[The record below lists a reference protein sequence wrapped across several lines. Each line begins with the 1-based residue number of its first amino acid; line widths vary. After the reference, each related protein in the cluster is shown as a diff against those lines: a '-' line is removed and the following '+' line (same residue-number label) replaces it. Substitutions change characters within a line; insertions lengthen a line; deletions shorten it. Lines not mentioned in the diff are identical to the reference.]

1 MTSNSSIIKTT
12 CPRDCYDGCG
22 ILVDQ
27 ADGKIIKVKG
37 DREHPSNQGALC
49 PKCAIGYNGFWIDET
64 ARLLY
69 PLKRIGPKGSGQFKR
84 ISWDSALKEIAE
96 QLTDT
101 ARQYGPDRIFHTHY
115 TGTCSVIAG
124 GFPNRF
130 FHHIGATE
138 VDPDTIC
145 NAAGH
150 AALNYVF
157 GDSVTGFDPRTA
169 KDCTC
174 IVVWGANPSHCGP
187 HVNQNW
193 LYGQNAKVIVIDPV
207 RTETADASN
216 LHLQLRPGTDAA
228 LAYSMAH
235 VIHRENLVDVEYV
248 RSHVKGYAKVLPL
261 IEACTPQ
268 WGEAATGV
276 PTALIESAARSYAA
290 GPSLL
295 WLGQGLQRQ
304 PQGGNVFRA
313 CAMLPALTGNIGKPG
328 AGIYYLNDTLA
339 IAGRAGKS
347 PTYSEPRPQRQPNPV
362 SQMDVPGLLQDS
374 AAIRSFLVW
383 NCNPL
388 ASNPDQ
394 TSTRKGLAREDLFTV
409 VIDCFMTD
417 TAEYADIVLPAAS
430 FLEFDDVCAS
440 YFYLTVSAQV
450 KCQEPL
456 GESLPNQEIF
466 RKLAKAMGLNDPTLY
481 EDDQSILDSTLR
493 AAGIRDT
500 WRDFAERGW
509 THIGAE
515 PLVLW
520 SEGKFPTPS
529 GKIELASER
538 AEADGHPHLPQPHI
552 DSSPAPGR
560 LRLLSPADK
569 WLMNSSFGNDSRI
582 LKKLG
587 PALVVIHPE
596 TADELNI
603 CDGDRVRL
611 SNELGDLDLTA
622 KLSDAITPGTLLSY
636 KSRWLRAEQN
646 RANVNILH
654 VPRKTDMGESAAVHG
669 TEVTVSRV
677 SLAPEG
683 DPFFT

>member
-1 MTSNSSIIKTT
+1 MTTNSSLIKTT

-27 ADGKIIKVKG
+27 EDGKVIKVKG
-37 DREHPSNQGALC
+37 NPEHPSNRGALC
-49 PKCAIGYNGFWIDET
+49 PKCAISYNGVWLDDS
-64 ARLLY
+64 ARLLH
-69 PLKRIGPKGSGQFKR
+69 PIKRTGAKGSGEFKR

-96 QLTDT
+96 QLTAT
-101 ARQYGPDRIFHTHY
+101 AHQYGPDKIFHTHY
-115 TGTCSVIAG
+115 TGTSSVIAG
-124 GFPNRF
+124 SFPNRF
-130 FHHIGATE
+130 FAHLGATE

-169 KDCTC
+169 KDSAC
-174 IVVWGANPSHCGP
+174 IMVWGANPSHCGP

-193 LYGQNAKVIVIDPV
+193 LYRQKAKVIVVDPV
-207 RTETADASN
+207 KTETAAAAD

-228 LAYSMAH
+228 LAYSIAH
-235 VIHRENLVDVEYV
+235 VIQCEGLVDSTYV
-248 RSHVKGYAKVLPL
+248 SAHVKGYAEVLPL
-261 IEACTPQ
+261 IKTCTPQ
-268 WGEAATGV
+268 WGERATGV
-276 PTALIESAARSYAA
+276 PAALIETAARSYAK

-313 CAMLPALTGNIGKPG
+313 CAMLPAVTGNIGKPG
-328 AGIYYLNDTLA
+328 AGFYYLNNTLG
-339 IAGRAGKS
+339 IAGRAGAS
-347 PTYSEPRPQRQPNPV
+347 PIYREPQTQTGPSPV
-362 SQMDVPGLLQDS
+362 SQMDMPSLLQDS

-430 FLEFDDVCAS
+430 FLEFDDLCAS
-440 YFYLTVSAQV
+440 YFYLTVAAQV

-466 RKLAKAMGLNDPTLY
+466 RKLAKAMGLDEPTLY
-481 EDDQSILDSTLR
+481 EDDQAILISTLKG
-493 AAGIRDT
+493 AGIIDA
-500 WRDFAERGW
+500 WSDFAERGW
-509 THIGAE
+509 AHIGAE
-515 PLVLW
+515 PLILW
-520 SEGKFPTPS
+520 SEGEFPTPS

-538 AEADGHPHLPQPHI
+538 AEADGHPRLPQPRI
-552 DSSPAPGR
+552 DPAPAHGK

-596 TADELNI
+596 TADAFNI
-603 CDGDRVRL
+603 RDGDHVRL
-611 SNELGDLDLTA
+611 SNVLGELDLTA
-622 KLSDAITPGTLLSY
+622 KVSDAITPGALLSY
-636 KSRWLRAEQN
+636 KSRWLKTEPAPH
-646 RANVNILH
+646 NVNVLQA
-654 VPRKTDMGESAAVHG
+654 PTKTDMGESSSVHG
-669 TEVTVSRV
+669 TEVTIARI
-677 SLAPEG
+677 P
-683 DPFFT
+683 

>member
-1 MTSNSSIIKTT
+1 MTTNSSLIKTT

-27 ADGKIIKVKG
+27 EDGKVIKVKG
-37 DREHPSNQGALC
+37 NPEHPSNRGALC
-49 PKCAIGYNGFWIDET
+49 PKCAISYNGVWLDDS
-64 ARLLY
+64 ARLLH
-69 PLKRIGPKGSGQFKR
+69 PIKRTGAKGSGEFKQ

-96 QLTDT
+96 QLTAT
-101 ARQYGPDRIFHTHY
+101 AHQYGPDKIFHTHY
-115 TGTCSVIAG
+115 TGTSSVIAG
-124 GFPNRF
+124 SFPNRF
-130 FHHIGATE
+130 FAHLGATE

-169 KDCTC
+169 KDSAC
-174 IVVWGANPSHCGP
+174 IMVWGANPSHCGP

-193 LYGQNAKVIVIDPV
+193 LYRQKAKVIVVDPV
-207 RTETADASN
+207 KTETAAAAD

-228 LAYSMAH
+228 LAYSIAH
-235 VIHRENLVDVEYV
+235 VIQCEGLVDSTYV
-248 RSHVKGYAKVLPL
+248 SAHVKGYAEVLPL
-261 IEACTPQ
+261 IKTCTPQ
-268 WGEAATGV
+268 WGERATGV
-276 PTALIESAARSYAA
+276 PAALIETAARSYAK

-313 CAMLPALTGNIGKPG
+313 CAMLPAVTGNIGKPG
-328 AGIYYLNDTLA
+328 AGFYYLNNTLG
-339 IAGRAGKS
+339 IAGRAGAS
-347 PTYSEPRPQRQPNPV
+347 PIYREPQTQTGPSPV
-362 SQMDVPGLLQDS
+362 SQMDMPSLLQDS

-430 FLEFDDVCAS
+430 FLEFDDLCAS
-440 YFYLTVSAQV
+440 YFYLTVAAQV

-466 RKLAKAMGLNDPTLY
+466 RKLAKAMGLDEPALY
-481 EDDQSILDSTLR
+481 EDDQAILISTLKG
-493 AAGIRDT
+493 AGIIDA
-500 WRDFAERGW
+500 WSDFAERGW
-509 THIGAE
+509 AHIGAE
-515 PLVLW
+515 PLILW
-520 SEGKFPTPS
+520 SEGEFPTPS

-538 AEADGHPHLPQPHI
+538 AEADGHPRLPQPRI
-552 DSSPAPGR
+552 DPAPAHGK

-596 TADELNI
+596 TADAFNI
-603 CDGDRVRL
+603 RDGDHVRL
-611 SNELGDLDLTA
+611 SNVLGELDLTA
-622 KLSDAITPGTLLSY
+622 KVSDAITPGALLSY
-636 KSRWLRAEQN
+636 KSRWLKTEPAPH
-646 RANVNILH
+646 NVNVLQA
-654 VPRKTDMGESAAVHG
+654 PTKTDMGESSSVHG
-669 TEVTVSRV
+669 TEVTIARI
-677 SLAPEG
+677 P
-683 DPFFT
+683 

>member
-1 MTSNSSIIKTT
+1 MAKYRNSIKTT

-27 ADGKIIKVKG
+27 EDGKVIKVKG
-37 DREHPSNQGALC
+37 NRDHPSNQGSLC
-49 PKCAIGYNGFWIDET
+49 PKCAIGYNGAWLDET

-69 PLKRIGPKGSGQFKR
+69 PLKRTGPKGSGEFKR
-84 ISWDSALKEIAE
+84 ISWDLALKEIAE
-96 QLTDT
+96 QLTNT
-101 ARQYGPDRIFHTHY
+101 ARQYGPDRIYHTHY

-124 GFPNRF
+124 GFPSRF
-130 FHHIGATE
+130 FTHLGATE

-150 AALNYVF
+150 SALNYVF

-169 KDCTC
+169 KDSAC
-174 IVVWGANPSHCGP
+174 IMVWGANPSHCGP

-228 LAYSMAH
+228 LAYSMAN
-235 VIHRENLVDVEYV
+235 VIHRENLVDAEYV
-248 RSHVKGYAKVLPL
+248 RGRVKGYAEVLPL
-261 IEACTPQ
+261 IKGCTPQ
-268 WGEAATGV
+268 WGERATGV
-276 PTALIESAARSYAA
+276 PAALIEAAARSYAK

-304 PQGGNVFRA
+304 PQGGNVFRC

-328 AGIYYLNDTLA
+328 TGFYYLNDTLA
-339 IAGRAGKS
+339 IAGRVGAAPIYRK
-347 PTYSEPRPQRQPNPV
+347 PEPQSQPNTV
-362 SQMDVPGLLQDS
+362 SQMDMPNLLQDS
-374 AAIRSFLVW
+374 SAIRSFLVW

-417 TAEYADIVLPAAS
+417 TAEYSDIVLPAAS
-430 FLEFDDVCAS
+430 FLEFDDLCAS
-440 YFYLTVSAQV
+440 YFYLTIAAQI

-466 RKLAKAMGLNDPTLY
+466 RKLAKAMCFDDPALY
-481 EDDQSILDSTLR
+481 EDDHVILGSTLKTAR
-493 AAGIRDT
+493 IMDT
-500 WRDFAERGW
+500 WPDFVERGW
-509 THIGAE
+509 AHIGAE
-515 PLVLW
+515 PLILW
-520 SEGKFPTPS
+520 SEGEFPTPS

-538 AEADGHPHLPQPHI
+538 AEADGHPRLPQPRI
-552 DSSPAPGR
+552 DSAPASGK

-587 PALVVIHPE
+587 PAVVVIHPE
-596 TADELNI
+596 TADGFNI
-603 CDGDRVRL
+603 RDGDQVCL
-611 SNELGDLDLTA
+611 SNELGELNLTA
-622 KLSDAITPGTLLSY
+622 KLSDTITPGTLLSY
-636 KSRWLRAEQN
+636 KSRWLKTQPTP
-646 RANVNILH
+646 ANINVLQAPI
-654 VPRKTDMGESAAVHG
+654 KTDMGESSSVHG
-669 TEVTVSRV
+669 TEVTISRI
-677 SLAPEG
+677 P
-683 DPFFT
+683 

>member
-1 MTSNSSIIKTT
+1 MTTNSSLIKTT

-27 ADGKIIKVKG
+27 EDGKVIKVKG
-37 DREHPSNQGALC
+37 NPEHPSNRGALC
-49 PKCAIGYNGFWIDET
+49 PKCAISYNGVWLDDS
-64 ARLLY
+64 ARLLH
-69 PLKRIGPKGSGQFKR
+69 PIKRTGAKGSGEFKR

-96 QLTDT
+96 QLTAT
-101 ARQYGPDRIFHTHY
+101 AHQYGPDKIFHTHY
-115 TGTCSVIAG
+115 TGTSSVIAG
-124 GFPNRF
+124 SFPNRF
-130 FHHIGATE
+130 FAHLGATE

-169 KDCTC
+169 KDSAC
-174 IVVWGANPSHCGP
+174 IMVWGANPSHCGP

-193 LYGQNAKVIVIDPV
+193 LYRQKAKVIVVDPV
-207 RTETADASN
+207 KTETAAAAD

-228 LAYSMAH
+228 LAYSIAH
-235 VIHRENLVDVEYV
+235 VIQCEGLVDSTYV
-248 RSHVKGYAKVLPL
+248 SAHVKGYAEVLPL
-261 IEACTPQ
+261 IKTCTPQ
-268 WGEAATGV
+268 WGERATGV
-276 PTALIESAARSYAA
+276 PAALIETAARSYAK

-313 CAMLPALTGNIGKPG
+313 CAMLPAVTGNIGKPG
-328 AGIYYLNDTLA
+328 AGFYYLNNTLG
-339 IAGRAGKS
+339 IAGRAGAS
-347 PTYSEPRPQRQPNPV
+347 PIYREPQTQTGPSPV
-362 SQMDVPGLLQDS
+362 SQMDMPSLLQDS

-430 FLEFDDVCAS
+430 FLEFDDLCAS
-440 YFYLTVSAQV
+440 YFYLTVAAQV

-466 RKLAKAMGLNDPTLY
+466 RKLAKAMGLDEPALY
-481 EDDQSILDSTLR
+481 EDDQAILISTLKG
-493 AAGIRDT
+493 AGIMDA
-500 WRDFAERGW
+500 WSDFAERGW
-509 THIGAE
+509 AHIGAE
-515 PLVLW
+515 PLILW
-520 SEGKFPTPS
+520 SEGEFPTPS

-538 AEADGHPHLPQPHI
+538 AEADGHPRLPQPRI
-552 DSSPAPGR
+552 DPAPAHGK

-596 TADELNI
+596 TADAFNI
-603 CDGDRVRL
+603 RDGDHVRL
-611 SNELGDLDLTA
+611 SNVLGELDLTA
-622 KLSDAITPGTLLSY
+622 KVSDAITPGALLSY
-636 KSRWLRAEQN
+636 KSRWLKTEPAPH
-646 RANVNILH
+646 NVNVLQA
-654 VPRKTDMGESAAVHG
+654 PTKTDMGESSSVHG
-669 TEVTVSRV
+669 TEVTIARI
-677 SLAPEG
+677 P
-683 DPFFT
+683 

>member
-1 MTSNSSIIKTT
+1 MTKDRKFIKTT

-27 ADGKIIKVKG
+27 KDGKVVKVKG
-37 DREHPSNQGALC
+37 NSEHPSNRGALC
-49 PKCAIGYNGFWIDET
+49 PKCAVGYNGVWLDET
-64 ARLLY
+64 ARLLH
-69 PLKRIGPKGSGQFKR
+69 PLKRTGPKGSGEFKP
-84 ISWDSALKEIAE
+84 ISWDLALKEIAE
-96 QLTDT
+96 QLTHT
-101 ARQYGPDRIFHTHY
+101 ARLYGPDKTFHTHY

-124 GFPNRF
+124 AFPTRF
-130 FHHIGATE
+130 FDHIGATE
-138 VDPDTIC
+138 VDPDTVC

-169 KDCTC
+169 KDSTC

-193 LYGQNAKVIVIDPV
+193 LYEQSAKVIVIDPV
-207 RTETADASN
+207 KTETAVAAD

-228 LAYSMAH
+228 LAYSIAH
-235 VIHRENLVDVEYV
+235 VIQREGFIDTAYVDN
-248 RSHVKGYAKVLPL
+248 HVKGYTEALPL

-268 WGEAATGV
+268 WGEQATGIS
-276 PTALIESAARSYAA
+276 AGFIEDAARSYAK

-304 PQGGNVFRA
+304 PHGGNVFRA

-339 IAGRAGKS
+339 IAGRAGAS
-347 PTYSEPRPQRQPNPV
+347 PIYCEPQPESRPKAV
-362 SQMDVPGLLQDS
+362 SQMDMPRLLQDS
-374 AAIRSFLVW
+374 SAIRSFLVW

-394 TSTRKGLAREDLFTV
+394 TSTRRGLAREDLFTV

-430 FLEFDDVCAS
+430 FLEFDDLCAS
-440 YFYLTVSAQV
+440 YFYLTIAAQV

-466 RKLAKAMGLNDPTLY
+466 RKLARAMDLDEPTLF
-481 EDDQSILDSTLR
+481 EDDHSVLNSTLQ
-493 AAGIRDT
+493 AAGIKDT
-500 WRDFAERGW
+500 WLDFAERGW
-509 THIGAE
+509 AHVGAE

-520 SEGKFPTPS
+520 SQGEFPTPS
-529 GKIELASER
+529 GKIELASDH
-538 AEADGHPHLPQPHI
+538 AEEDGHPRVPQPHS
-552 DSSPAPGR
+552 DPAPVSGK

-569 WLMNSSFGNDSRI
+569 WLMNSSFCNDLRI
-582 LKKLG
+582 QKQLG
-587 PALVVIHPE
+587 PALVIIHPK
-596 TADELNI
+596 TANGLNI
-603 CDGDRVRL
+603 HDGDQVRV
-611 SNELGDLDLTA
+611 SNEIGELHLTA
-622 KLSDAITPGTLLSY
+622 KLSDVVSPGTLLSY
-636 KSRWLRAEQN
+636 KSRWLKTEPTS
-646 RANVNILH
+646 ANINVLQA
-654 VPRKTDMGESAAVHG
+654 PTKTDMGESSSVHG
-669 TEVTVSRV
+669 TEVTISRI
-677 SLAPEG
+677 S
-683 DPFFT
+683 

>member
-1 MTSNSSIIKTT
+1 MTTNSSLIKTT

-27 ADGKIIKVKG
+27 EDGKVIKVKG
-37 DREHPSNQGALC
+37 NPEHPSNRGALC
-49 PKCAIGYNGFWIDET
+49 AKCAISYNGVWLDDST
-64 ARLLY
+64 RLLH
-69 PLKRIGPKGSGQFKR
+69 PIKRTGAKGSGEFKR

-96 QLTDT
+96 QLTAT
-101 ARQYGPDRIFHTHY
+101 AHQYGPDKIFHTHY
-115 TGTCSVIAG
+115 TGTSSVIAG
-124 GFPNRF
+124 SFPNRF
-130 FHHIGATE
+130 FAHLGATE

-169 KDCTC
+169 KDSAC
-174 IVVWGANPSHCGP
+174 IMVWGANPSHCGP

-193 LYGQNAKVIVIDPV
+193 LYRQKAKVIVVDPV
-207 RTETADASN
+207 KTETAAAAD

-228 LAYSMAH
+228 LAYSIAH
-235 VIHRENLVDVEYV
+235 VIQCEGLVDSTYV
-248 RSHVKGYAKVLPL
+248 SAHVKGYAEVLPL
-261 IEACTPQ
+261 IKTCTPK
-268 WGEAATGV
+268 WGERATGV
-276 PTALIESAARSYAA
+276 PAALIEAAARSYAK

-313 CAMLPALTGNIGKPG
+313 CAMLPAVTGNIGKPG
-328 AGIYYLNDTLA
+328 AGFYYLNSTLG
-339 IAGRAGKS
+339 IAGRAGAS
-347 PTYSEPRPQRQPNPV
+347 PIYGEPQTQTGPSPV
-362 SQMDVPGLLQDS
+362 SQMDMPSLLQDS

-430 FLEFDDVCAS
+430 FLEFDDLCAS
-440 YFYLTVSAQV
+440 YFYLTVAAQV

-466 RKLAKAMGLNDPTLY
+466 RKLAKAMGLDEPALY
-481 EDDQSILDSTLR
+481 EDDQAILISTLKG
-493 AAGIRDT
+493 AGIMDE
-500 WRDFAERGW
+500 WSDFAERGW
-509 THIGAE
+509 AHIGAE
-515 PLVLW
+515 PLILW
-520 SEGKFPTPS
+520 SKGEFPTPS

-538 AEADGHPHLPQPHI
+538 AEADGHPRLPQPRI
-552 DSSPAPGR
+552 DPAPAHGK

-587 PALVVIHPE
+587 PALVGYSP
-596 TADELNI
+596 
-603 CDGDRVRL
+603 GDSRRV
-611 SNELGDLDLTA
+611 
-622 KLSDAITPGTLLSY
+622 
-636 KSRWLRAEQN
+636 
-646 RANVNILH
+646 
-654 VPRKTDMGESAAVHG
+654 
-669 TEVTVSRV
+669 
-677 SLAPEG
+677 
-683 DPFFT
+683 

>member
-1 MTSNSSIIKTT
+1 MTTNSSLIKTT

-27 ADGKIIKVKG
+27 EDGKVIKVKG
-37 DREHPSNQGALC
+37 NPEHPSNRGALC
-49 PKCAIGYNGFWIDET
+49 PKCAISYNGVWLDDS
-64 ARLLY
+64 ARLLH
-69 PLKRIGPKGSGQFKR
+69 PIKRTGAKGSGEFKR

-96 QLTDT
+96 QLTAT
-101 ARQYGPDRIFHTHY
+101 AHQYGPDKIFHTHY
-115 TGTCSVIAG
+115 TGTSSVIAG
-124 GFPNRF
+124 SFPNRF
-130 FHHIGATE
+130 FAHLGATE

-169 KDCTC
+169 KDSAC
-174 IVVWGANPSHCGP
+174 IMVWGANPSHCGP

-193 LYGQNAKVIVIDPV
+193 LYRQKAKVIVVDPV
-207 RTETADASN
+207 KTETAAAAD

-228 LAYSMAH
+228 LAYSIAH
-235 VIHRENLVDVEYV
+235 VIQCEGLVDSTYV
-248 RSHVKGYAKVLPL
+248 SAHVKGYAEVLPL
-261 IEACTPQ
+261 IKTCTPK
-268 WGEAATGV
+268 WGERATGV
-276 PTALIESAARSYAA
+276 PAALIEAAARSYAK

-313 CAMLPALTGNIGKPG
+313 CAMLPAVTGNIGKPG
-328 AGIYYLNDTLA
+328 AGFYYLNSTLG
-339 IAGRAGKS
+339 IAGRAGAS
-347 PTYSEPRPQRQPNPV
+347 PIYGEPQTQTGPSPV
-362 SQMDVPGLLQDS
+362 SQMDMPSLLQDS

-430 FLEFDDVCAS
+430 FLEFDDLCAS
-440 YFYLTVSAQV
+440 YFYLTVAAQV

-466 RKLAKAMGLNDPTLY
+466 RKLAKAMGLDEPTLY
-481 EDDQSILDSTLR
+481 EDDQAILISTLKG
-493 AAGIRDT
+493 AGIIDA
-500 WRDFAERGW
+500 WSDFAERGW
-509 THIGAE
+509 AHIGAE
-515 PLVLW
+515 PLILW
-520 SEGKFPTPS
+520 SEGEFPTPS

-538 AEADGHPHLPQPHI
+538 AEADGHPRLPQPRI
-552 DSSPAPGR
+552 DPAPAHGK

-596 TADELNI
+596 TADAFNI
-603 CDGDRVRL
+603 RDGDHVRL
-611 SNELGDLDLTA
+611 SNVLGELDLTA
-622 KLSDAITPGTLLSY
+622 KVSDAITPGALLSY
-636 KSRWLRAEQN
+636 KSRWLKTEPAPH
-646 RANVNILH
+646 NVNVLQA
-654 VPRKTDMGESAAVHG
+654 PTKTDMGESSSVHG
-669 TEVTVSRV
+669 TEVTIARI
-677 SLAPEG
+677 P
-683 DPFFT
+683 

>member
-1 MTSNSSIIKTT
+1 MTTNSSLIKTT

-27 ADGKIIKVKG
+27 EDGKVIKVKG
-37 DREHPSNQGALC
+37 NPEHPSNRGALC
-49 PKCAIGYNGFWIDET
+49 PKCAISYNGVWLDDS
-64 ARLLY
+64 ARLLH
-69 PLKRIGPKGSGQFKR
+69 PIKRTGAKGSGEFKR

-96 QLTDT
+96 QLTAT
-101 ARQYGPDRIFHTHY
+101 AHQYGPDKIFHTHY
-115 TGTCSVIAG
+115 TGTSSVIAG
-124 GFPNRF
+124 SFPNRF
-130 FHHIGATE
+130 FAHLGATE

-169 KDCTC
+169 KDSAC
-174 IVVWGANPSHCGP
+174 IMVWGANPSHCGP

-193 LYGQNAKVIVIDPV
+193 LYRQKAKVIVVDPV
-207 RTETADASN
+207 KTETAAAAD

-228 LAYSMAH
+228 LAYSIAH
-235 VIHRENLVDVEYV
+235 VIQREGLVDSTYV
-248 RSHVKGYAKVLPL
+248 SAHVKGYAEVLPL
-261 IEACTPQ
+261 IKTCTPQ
-268 WGEAATGV
+268 WGERATGV
-276 PTALIESAARSYAA
+276 PAALIETAARSYAK

-313 CAMLPALTGNIGKPG
+313 CAMLPAVTGNIGKPG
-328 AGIYYLNDTLA
+328 AGFYYLNNTLG
-339 IAGRAGKS
+339 IAGRAGAS
-347 PTYSEPRPQRQPNPV
+347 PIYREPQTQTGPSPV
-362 SQMDVPGLLQDS
+362 SQMDMPSLLQDS

-430 FLEFDDVCAS
+430 FLEFDDLCAS
-440 YFYLTVSAQV
+440 YFYLTVAAQV

-466 RKLAKAMGLNDPTLY
+466 RKLAKAMGLDEPALY
-481 EDDQSILDSTLR
+481 EDDQAILISTLKG
-493 AAGIRDT
+493 AGIIDA
-500 WRDFAERGW
+500 WSDFAERGW
-509 THIGAE
+509 AHIGAE
-515 PLVLW
+515 PLILW
-520 SEGKFPTPS
+520 SEGEFPTPS

-538 AEADGHPHLPQPHI
+538 AEADGHPRLPQPRI
-552 DSSPAPGR
+552 DPAPAHGK

-596 TADELNI
+596 TADAFNI
-603 CDGDRVRL
+603 RDGDHVRL
-611 SNELGDLDLTA
+611 SNVLGELDLTA
-622 KLSDAITPGTLLSY
+622 KVSDAITPGALLSY
-636 KSRWLRAEQN
+636 KSRWLKTEPAPH
-646 RANVNILH
+646 NVNVLQA
-654 VPRKTDMGESAAVHG
+654 PTKTDMGESSSVHG
-669 TEVTVSRV
+669 TEVTIARI
-677 SLAPEG
+677 P
-683 DPFFT
+683 

>member
-1 MTSNSSIIKTT
+1 MTTNSSLIKTT

-27 ADGKIIKVKG
+27 EDGKVIKVKG
-37 DREHPSNQGALC
+37 NPEHPSNRGALC
-49 PKCAIGYNGFWIDET
+49 PKCAISYNGVWLDDS
-64 ARLLY
+64 ARLLH
-69 PLKRIGPKGSGQFKR
+69 PIKRTGAKGSGEFKR

-96 QLTDT
+96 QLTTT
-101 ARQYGPDRIFHTHY
+101 AHQYGPDKIFHTHY
-115 TGTCSVIAG
+115 TGTSSVIAG
-124 GFPNRF
+124 SFPNRF
-130 FHHIGATE
+130 FAHLGATE

-169 KDCTC
+169 KDSAC
-174 IVVWGANPSHCGP
+174 IMVWGANPSHCGP

-193 LYGQNAKVIVIDPV
+193 LYRQKAKVIVVDPV
-207 RTETADASN
+207 KTETAAAAD

-228 LAYSMAH
+228 LAYSIAH
-235 VIHRENLVDVEYV
+235 VIQCEGLVDSTYV
-248 RSHVKGYAKVLPL
+248 SAHVKGYAEVLPL
-261 IEACTPQ
+261 IKTCTPQ
-268 WGEAATGV
+268 WGERATGV
-276 PTALIESAARSYAA
+276 PAALIETAARSYAK

-313 CAMLPALTGNIGKPG
+313 CAMLPAVTGNIGKPG
-328 AGIYYLNDTLA
+328 AGFYYLNNTLG
-339 IAGRAGKS
+339 IAGRAGAS
-347 PTYSEPRPQRQPNPV
+347 PIYREPQTQTGPSPV
-362 SQMDVPGLLQDS
+362 SQMDMPSLLQDS

-430 FLEFDDVCAS
+430 FLEFDDLCAS
-440 YFYLTVSAQV
+440 YFYLTVAAQV

-466 RKLAKAMGLNDPTLY
+466 RKLAKAMGLDEPALY
-481 EDDQSILDSTLR
+481 EDDQAILISTLKG
-493 AAGIRDT
+493 AGIIDA
-500 WRDFAERGW
+500 WSDFAERGW
-509 THIGAE
+509 AHIGAE
-515 PLVLW
+515 PLILW
-520 SEGKFPTPS
+520 SEGEFPTPS

-538 AEADGHPHLPQPHI
+538 AEADGHPRLPQPRI
-552 DSSPAPGR
+552 DPAPAHGK

-596 TADELNI
+596 TADAFNI
-603 CDGDRVRL
+603 RDGDHVRL
-611 SNELGDLDLTA
+611 SNVLGELDLTA
-622 KLSDAITPGTLLSY
+622 KVSDAITPGALLSY
-636 KSRWLRAEQN
+636 KSRWLKTEPAPH
-646 RANVNILH
+646 NVNVLQA
-654 VPRKTDMGESAAVHG
+654 PTKTDMGESSSVHG
-669 TEVTVSRV
+669 TEVTIARI
-677 SLAPEG
+677 P
-683 DPFFT
+683 

>member
-1 MTSNSSIIKTT
+1 MTTNSSLIKTT

-27 ADGKIIKVKG
+27 EDGKVIKVKG
-37 DREHPSNQGALC
+37 NPEHPSNRGALC
-49 PKCAIGYNGFWIDET
+49 PKCAISYNGVWLDDS
-64 ARLLY
+64 ARLLH
-69 PLKRIGPKGSGQFKR
+69 PIKRTGAKGSGEFKR

-96 QLTDT
+96 QLTAT
-101 ARQYGPDRIFHTHY
+101 AHQYGPDKIFHTHY
-115 TGTCSVIAG
+115 TGTSSVIAG
-124 GFPNRF
+124 SFPNRF
-130 FHHIGATE
+130 FAHLGATE

-169 KDCTC
+169 KDSAC
-174 IVVWGANPSHCGP
+174 IMVWGANPSHCGP

-193 LYGQNAKVIVIDPV
+193 LYRQKAKVIVVDPV
-207 RTETADASN
+207 KTETAAAAD

-228 LAYSMAH
+228 LAYSIAH
-235 VIHRENLVDVEYV
+235 VIQCEGLVDSTYV
-248 RSHVKGYAKVLPL
+248 SAHVKGYAEVLPL
-261 IEACTPQ
+261 IKTCTPQ
-268 WGEAATGV
+268 WGERATGV
-276 PTALIESAARSYAA
+276 PAALIETAARSYAK

-313 CAMLPALTGNIGKPG
+313 CAMLPAVTGNIGKPG
-328 AGIYYLNDTLA
+328 AGFYYLNNTLG
-339 IAGRAGKS
+339 IAGRAGAS
-347 PTYSEPRPQRQPNPV
+347 PIYREPQTQTGPSPV
-362 SQMDVPGLLQDS
+362 SQMDMPSLLQDS

-430 FLEFDDVCAS
+430 FLEFDDLCAS
-440 YFYLTVSAQV
+440 YFYLTVAAQV

-466 RKLAKAMGLNDPTLY
+466 RKLAKAMGLDEPALY
-481 EDDQSILDSTLR
+481 EDDQAILISTLKG
-493 AAGIRDT
+493 AGIIDA
-500 WRDFAERGW
+500 WSDFAERGW
-509 THIGAE
+509 AHIGAE
-515 PLVLW
+515 PLILW
-520 SEGKFPTPS
+520 SEGEFPTPS

-538 AEADGHPHLPQPHI
+538 AEADGHPRLPQPRI
-552 DSSPAPGR
+552 DPAPAHGK

-596 TADELNI
+596 TADAFNI
-603 CDGDRVRL
+603 RDGDHVRL
-611 SNELGDLDLTA
+611 SNVLGELDLTA
-622 KLSDAITPGTLLSY
+622 KVSDAITPGALLSY
-636 KSRWLRAEQN
+636 KSRWLKTEPAPH
-646 RANVNILH
+646 NVNVLQA
-654 VPRKTDMGESAAVHG
+654 PTKTDMGESSSVHG
-669 TEVTVSRV
+669 TEVTIARI
-677 SLAPEG
+677 P
-683 DPFFT
+683 

>member
-1 MTSNSSIIKTT
+1 MTTNSSLIKTT

-27 ADGKIIKVKG
+27 EDGKVIKVKG
-37 DREHPSNQGALC
+37 NPEHPSNRGALC
-49 PKCAIGYNGFWIDET
+49 PKCAISYNGVWLDET
-64 ARLLY
+64 ARLLH
-69 PLKRIGPKGSGQFKR
+69 PLKRTGSKGSGEFKR
-84 ISWDSALKEIAE
+84 ISWDLAIKEIAE
-96 QLTDT
+96 QLTNT
-101 ARQYGPDRIFHTHY
+101 ARQYGPDRIYHTHY

-124 GFPNRF
+124 SFPSRF
-130 FHHIGATE
+130 FTHLGATE

-169 KDCTC
+169 KDSAC
-174 IVVWGANPSHCGP
+174 IMVWGANPSHCGP

-193 LYGQNAKVIVIDPV
+193 LYSQSAKVIVIDPV
-207 RTETADASN
+207 RTETAAAAD

-228 LAYSMAH
+228 LAYSIAH
-235 VIHRENLVDVEYV
+235 VIQCEGLVDSMYV
-248 RSHVKGYAKVLPL
+248 SAHVKGYAEVLPL
-261 IEACTPQ
+261 IKACTPQ
-268 WGEAATGV
+268 WGEQATGISA
-276 PTALIESAARSYAA
+276 ALIEDAARSYAK

-304 PQGGNVFRA
+304 PQGGNVFRC

-328 AGIYYLNDTLA
+328 TGFYYLNDTLA
-339 IAGRAGKS
+339 IAGRVGAASIYRK
-347 PTYSEPRPQRQPNPV
+347 PEPQSQPNTV
-362 SQMDVPGLLQDS
+362 SQMDMPSLLQDS
-374 AAIRSFLVW
+374 SAIRSFLVW

-430 FLEFDDVCAS
+430 FLEFDDLCAS
-440 YFYLTVSAQV
+440 YFYLTVAAQV

-466 RKLAKAMGLNDPTLY
+466 RKLAKAMDLDAPALY
-481 EDDQSILDSTLR
+481 QDDQSILDASLQS
-493 AAGIRDT
+493 AGIMDA
-500 WRDFAERGW
+500 WPDFAQRGW
-509 THIGAE
+509 AHIGSE
-515 PLVLW
+515 PLILW
-520 SEGKFPTPS
+520 SEGEFPTPS
-529 GKIELASER
+529 GKIELASEH
-538 AEADGHPHLPQPHI
+538 AEADGHPRLPQPRI
-552 DSSPAPGR
+552 DPAPAPGK

-596 TADELNI
+596 TADAFNI
-603 CDGDRVRL
+603 RDGDHVRL
-611 SNELGDLDLTA
+611 SNVLGELDLTA
-622 KLSDAITPGTLLSY
+622 KLSDAITPGALLSY
-636 KSRWLRAEQN
+636 KSRWLKTEPAPH
-646 RANVNILH
+646 NVNVLQA
-654 VPRKTDMGESAAVHG
+654 PTKTDMGESSSVHG
-669 TEVTVSRV
+669 TEVTIARI
-677 SLAPEG
+677 P
-683 DPFFT
+683 

>member
-1 MTSNSSIIKTT
+1 MTTNSSLIKTT

-27 ADGKIIKVKG
+27 EDGKVIKVKG
-37 DREHPSNQGALC
+37 NPEHPSNRGALC
-49 PKCAIGYNGFWIDET
+49 PKCAISYNGVWLDES
-64 ARLLY
+64 ARLLH
-69 PLKRIGPKGSGQFKR
+69 PIKRTGAKGSGEFKQ

-96 QLTDT
+96 QLTAT
-101 ARQYGPDRIFHTHY
+101 AHQYGPDKIFHTHY
-115 TGTCSVIAG
+115 TGTSSVIAG
-124 GFPNRF
+124 SFPNRF
-130 FHHIGATE
+130 FAHLGATE

-169 KDCTC
+169 KDSAC
-174 IVVWGANPSHCGP
+174 IMVWGANPSHCGP

-193 LYGQNAKVIVIDPV
+193 LYRQKAKVIVVDPV
-207 RTETADASN
+207 KTETAAAAD

-228 LAYSMAH
+228 LAYSIAH
-235 VIHRENLVDVEYV
+235 VIQCEGLVDSTYV
-248 RSHVKGYAKVLPL
+248 SAHVKGYAEVLPL
-261 IEACTPQ
+261 IKTCTPQ
-268 WGEAATGV
+268 WGERATGV
-276 PTALIESAARSYAA
+276 PAALIETAARSYAK

-313 CAMLPALTGNIGKPG
+313 CAMLPAVTGNIGKPG
-328 AGIYYLNDTLA
+328 AGFYYLNNTLG
-339 IAGRAGKS
+339 IAGRAGAS
-347 PTYSEPRPQRQPNPV
+347 PIYREPQTQTGPSPV
-362 SQMDVPGLLQDS
+362 SQMDMPSLLQDS

-430 FLEFDDVCAS
+430 FLEFDDLCAS
-440 YFYLTVSAQV
+440 YFYLTVAAQV

-466 RKLAKAMGLNDPTLY
+466 RKLAKAMGLDEPALY
-481 EDDQSILDSTLR
+481 EDDQAILISTLKG
-493 AAGIRDT
+493 AGIIDA
-500 WRDFAERGW
+500 WSDFAERGW
-509 THIGAE
+509 AHIGAE
-515 PLVLW
+515 PLILW
-520 SEGKFPTPS
+520 SEGEFPTPS

-538 AEADGHPHLPQPHI
+538 AEADGHPRLPQPRI
-552 DSSPAPGR
+552 DPAPAHGK

-596 TADELNI
+596 TADAFNI
-603 CDGDRVRL
+603 RDGDHVRL
-611 SNELGDLDLTA
+611 SNVLGELDLTA
-622 KLSDAITPGTLLSY
+622 KVSDAITPGALLSY
-636 KSRWLRAEQN
+636 KSRWLKTEPAPH
-646 RANVNILH
+646 NVNVLQA
-654 VPRKTDMGESAAVHG
+654 PTKTDMGESSSVHG
-669 TEVTVSRV
+669 TEVTIARI
-677 SLAPEG
+677 P
-683 DPFFT
+683 

>member
-1 MTSNSSIIKTT
+1 MTTNSSLIKTT

-27 ADGKIIKVKG
+27 EDGKVIKVKG
-37 DREHPSNQGALC
+37 NPEHPSNRGALC
-49 PKCAIGYNGFWIDET
+49 PKCAISYNGVWLDDS
-64 ARLLY
+64 ARLLH
-69 PLKRIGPKGSGQFKR
+69 PIKRTGAKGSGEFKR

-96 QLTDT
+96 QLTAT
-101 ARQYGPDRIFHTHY
+101 AHQYGPDKIFHTHY
-115 TGTCSVIAG
+115 TGTSSVIAG
-124 GFPNRF
+124 SFPNRF
-130 FHHIGATE
+130 FAHLGATE

-169 KDCTC
+169 KDSAC
-174 IVVWGANPSHCGP
+174 IMVWGANPSHCGP

-193 LYGQNAKVIVIDPV
+193 LYRQKAKVIVVDPV
-207 RTETADASN
+207 KTETAAAAD

-228 LAYSMAH
+228 LAYSIAH
-235 VIHRENLVDVEYV
+235 VIQCEGLVDSTYV
-248 RSHVKGYAKVLPL
+248 SAHVKGYAEVLPL
-261 IEACTPQ
+261 IKTCTPQ
-268 WGEAATGV
+268 WGERATGV
-276 PTALIESAARSYAA
+276 PAALIETAARSYAK

-313 CAMLPALTGNIGKPG
+313 CAMLPAVTGNIGKPG
-328 AGIYYLNDTLA
+328 AGFYYLNNTLG
-339 IAGRAGKS
+339 IAGRAGAS
-347 PTYSEPRPQRQPNPV
+347 PIYREPQTQTGPSPV
-362 SQMDVPGLLQDS
+362 SQMDMPSLLQDS

-430 FLEFDDVCAS
+430 FLEFDDLCAS
-440 YFYLTVSAQV
+440 YFYLTVAAQV

-466 RKLAKAMGLNDPTLY
+466 RKLAKAMGLDEPALY
-481 EDDQSILDSTLR
+481 EDDQAILISTLKG
-493 AAGIRDT
+493 AGIIDA
-500 WRDFAERGW
+500 WSDFAERGW
-509 THIGAE
+509 AHIGAE
-515 PLVLW
+515 PLILW
-520 SEGKFPTPS
+520 SEGEFPTPS

-538 AEADGHPHLPQPHI
+538 AEADGHPRLPQPRI
-552 DSSPAPGR
+552 DSVPAQGK

-569 WLMNSSFGNDSRI
+569 WLMNSSFCNDPKI
-582 LKKLG
+582 QKQLG
-587 PALVVIHPE
+587 PALVVIHPK
-596 TADELNI
+596 TANGLNI
-603 CDGDRVRL
+603 CDGDQVRL
-611 SNELGDLDLTA
+611 SNEIGELNLTA
-622 KLSDAITPGTLLSY
+622 KLSDTITPGTLLSY
-636 KSRWLRAEQN
+636 KSRWLKTEPTS
-646 RANVNILH
+646 ANINVLQA
-654 VPRKTDMGESAAVHG
+654 PTKTDMGESSSVHG
-669 TEVTVSRV
+669 TEVTISRI
-677 SLAPEG
+677 P
-683 DPFFT
+683 